1 MRKVLILVVLAGA
14 LVSGV
19 WLALGGGATATAPGG
34 TEGTQR
40 AAVAQVERGRGS
52 GELQGFGRGEARAR
66 KLRERAAERAVMQ
79 RRINEQLARRA
90 AARAEARDSV
100 EAPNEAK
107 AGRARAGEAVEDE
120 APAGQMVDRSGN
132 REYLVKVMNEELIP
146 LADECY
152 AMAREKNPEL
162 GGMMAVDVE
171 LVGDEDVGGVVEEVK
186 TSQVN
191 EINDA
196 GLLECVRE
204 SLMAVTLPPPAE
216 GGRDGFMLSMR
227 FAPDE

>member
-1 MRKVLILVVLAGA
+1 MLILVVLAGA

-19 WLALGGGATATAPGG
+19 WLVLGGGATTGSVAV
-34 TEGTQR
+34 EGPQR
-40 AAVAQVERGRGS
+40 AAVAQVERGGGG

-66 KLRERAAERAVMQ
+66 KIREQAAERAVMQ
-79 RRINEQLARRA
+79 QRISEQLARRA
-90 AARAEARDSV
+90 AARGDVPGKAEAPD
-100 EAPNEAK
+100 EAK
-107 AGRARAGEAVEDE
+107 ARKGRAGEPAEDE
-120 APAGQMVDRSGN
+120 VAPAGQVVDRSGN

-162 GGMMAVDVE
+162 AGMMAVDVD
-171 LVGDEDVGGVVEEVK
+171 LVGDEDVGGVVEDVK

-191 EINDA
+191 EIKDE

-204 SLMAVTLPPPAE
+204 SLMAVTLPPPTE

-227 FAPDE
+227 FAPEE

>member
-1 MRKVLILVVLAGA
+1 MRKVVVLVVLAGA

-19 WLALGGGATATAPGG
+19 WLALAGGATTAPVAV
-34 TEGTQR
+34 EGPQR
-40 AAVAQVERGRGS
+40 AAVAQVERGQGS
-52 GELQGFGRGEARAR
+52 GELQGFGRGEARAN
-66 KLRERAAERAVMQ
+66 KIREQAAERAVMQ
-79 RRINEQLARRA
+79 RRIGEQLARRA
-90 AARAEARDSV
+90 AARAEAPD
-100 EAPNEAK
+100 EAK
-107 AGRARAGEAVEDE
+107 ARRVRAGAAGEDE
-120 APAGQMVDRSGN
+120 VAPAGQMVDRSGN

-162 GGMMAVDVE
+162 AGMMAVDVD

-186 TSQVN
+186 TSASN
-191 EINDA
+191 EIKDE

-204 SLMAVTLPPPAE
+204 SLMAVTLPPPTE

-227 FAPDE
+227 FAADE